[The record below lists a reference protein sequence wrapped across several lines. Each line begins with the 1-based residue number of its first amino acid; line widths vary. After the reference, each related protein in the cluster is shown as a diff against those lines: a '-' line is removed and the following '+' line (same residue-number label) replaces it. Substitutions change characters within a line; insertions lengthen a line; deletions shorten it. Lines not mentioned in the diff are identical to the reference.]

1 MFSLTKG
8 RVKRLIN
15 TPGNR
20 LVPIK
25 PKIGQ
30 DKLLMCVIYL
40 GSPPQ
45 ITQRNLNKYKRDRV
59 TGMPFRNNADHKV
72 KTNQSSLI

>member
-1 MFSLTKG
+1 MFSFTKG
-8 RVKRLIN
+8 RVKRSFN

-40 GSPPQ
+40 VSPPQ
-45 ITQRNLNKYKRDRV
+45 ITQRNLNKYKLDRA
-59 TGMPFRNNADHKV
+59 TGMPFRNRSDHKV